1 MAERILIVDDEHK
14 LRALVAKHARHAGYE
29 IAECADGCAAVER
42 CREGGIDLVV
52 LDIMLP
58 GLDGY
63 EVLRAIRTFSDVP
76 VLMLSVHGE
85 EQDKVRGFKLGAD
98 DYMVKPF
105 SPRELIYRLA
115 ALLKRRR
122 AASVP
127 AAPVLGTGGLVVDPA
142 ARRVLVDGRPVEL
155 SPKEFDLLLQLV
167 SHPGTAM
174 PRHTL
179 LEAVWGPDRPK
190 GERTLD
196 THIKQVRRAIGPY
209 SGRIVTL
216 RGVGYRFDNT
226 PGCFL

>member
-1 MAERILIVDDEHK
+1 MAERILIVDDEAK

-29 IAECADGCAAVER
+29 IAECADGRAAVER
-42 CREGGIDLVV
+42 CREGGIDLVI

-63 EVLRAIRTFSDVP
+63 EALRAIRTFSDVP

-85 EQDKVRGFKLGAD
+85 EQDKVRGFKLGVD
-98 DYMVKPF
+98 DFMVKPF
-105 SPRELIYRLA
+105 SPRELMYRVA
-115 ALLKRRR
+115 AILKRRR
-122 AASVP
+122 P
-127 AAPVLGTGGLVVDPA
+127 APAPDAPTLGMGGLVVDPA
-142 ARRVLVDGRPVEL
+142 ARRVSVDGRTAEL

-174 PRHTL
+174 TRQVL

-209 SGRIVTL
+209 AVQIVTL
-216 RGVGYRFDNT
+216 RGVGYRFDDT
-226 PGCFL
+226 PGQLP

>member
-1 MAERILIVDDEHK
+1 MAERILIVDDEAK

-29 IAECADGCAAVER
+29 VAECADGHAAVER
-42 CREGGIDLVV
+42 CREGGIDVV
-52 LDIMLP
+52 ILDIMLP

-63 EVLRAIRTFSDVP
+63 EALRAIRTFSDIP

-98 DYMVKPF
+98 DFMVKPF
-105 SPRELIYRLA
+105 SPREMMYRVA

-122 AASVP
+122 P
-127 AAPVLGTGGLVVDPA
+127 APAPDAPTLGAGGLVVDPA
-142 ARRVLVDGRPVEL
+142 ARRVSVDGRPIDL

-174 PRHTL
+174 ARQAL
-179 LEAVWGPDRPK
+179 LEAVWGADRPS

-209 SGRIVTL
+209 AGLIVTV
-216 RGVGYRFDNT
+216 RGVGYRFDDT
-226 PGCFL
+226 PGLLF

>member
-1 MAERILIVDDEHK
+1 MAERILIVDDEDK
-14 LRALVAKHARHAGYE
+14 MRSLVAKHARHAGYE
-29 IAECADGCAAVER
+29 IAECADGHAAVER
-42 CREGGIDLVV
+42 CREGGVDLVI

-85 EQDKVRGFKLGAD
+85 EQDKVRGFKLGVD
-98 DYMVKPF
+98 DFMVKPF
-105 SPRELIYRLA
+105 SPRELMYRVA
-115 ALLKRRR
+115 AILKRRR
-122 AASVP
+122 P
-127 AAPVLGTGGLVVDPA
+127 APAPDAPILGIGGLVVDPA
-142 ARRVLVDGRPVEL
+142 ARLVSVDGRPVDL

-174 PRHTL
+174 PRQVL

-209 SGRIVTL
+209 AERIVTL

-226 PGCFL
+226 PGRCP

>member
-1 MAERILIVDDEHK
+1 MAERILIVDDEDK

-98 DYMVKPF
+98 D
-105 SPRELIYRLA
+105 
-115 ALLKRRR
+115 
-122 AASVP
+122 
-127 AAPVLGTGGLVVDPA
+127 
-142 ARRVLVDGRPVEL
+142 
-155 SPKEFDLLLQLV
+155 
-167 SHPGTAM
+167 
-174 PRHTL
+174 
-179 LEAVWGPDRPK
+179 
-190 GERTLD
+190 
-196 THIKQVRRAIGPY
+196 
-209 SGRIVTL
+209 
-216 RGVGYRFDNT
+216 
-226 PGCFL
+226 

>member
-1 MAERILIVDDEHK
+1 MAERILIVDDEAK

-29 IAECADGCAAVER
+29 IAECADGCTAVER

-122 AASVP
+122 AASAP
-127 AAPVLGTGGLVVDPA
+127 AAPILGTGGLVVDPA

-209 SGRIVTL
+209 AERIVTL

-226 PGCFL
+226 PGRFP

>member
-1 MAERILIVDDEHK
+1 MAERILIVDDEDK

-29 IAECADGCAAVER
+29 IAECADGHAAVER

-63 EVLRAIRTFSDVP
+63 EVLRAIRTFSDIP
-76 VLMLSVHGE
+76 VLMLSVRGE
-85 EQDKVRGFKLGAD
+85 EHDKIRGFKLGAD

-105 SPRELIYRLA
+105 SPRELIYRVA

-122 AASVP
+122 PVP
-127 AAPVLGTGGLVVDPA
+127 APDAPTLGTGGLVVDPA
-142 ARRVLVDGRPVEL
+142 ARRVSVDGRPVDL

-174 PRHTL
+174 TRQVL
-179 LEAVWGPDRPK
+179 LETVWGSDRPR

-209 SGRIVTL
+209 AQCIVTL
-216 RGVGYRFDNT
+216 RGVGYRFDDT
-226 PGCFL
+226 PGRFS